1 VIEERIVVVATPPAT
16 EPVTLTEAKA
26 HLRVDFTT
34 DDTYIGTLITAAREQ
49 VEMVARR
56 ALITQTLDLRLSAW
70 PSGWSLALPRSP
82 VQSVT
87 SITYTDQDGNTGTM
101 SSSDYLLYT
110 QPDPCI
116 VVLKP
121 SKSWPSASLMPG
133 PSIAVRY
140 VAGYGL
146 AAAVPLRYKQ
156 ATLLLIAHWYENRE
170 PVVVGTIYQALPN
183 AIDSLLLI
191 DRGSYF

>member
-1 VIEERIVVVATPPAT
+1 MSGERIVVVQTAPAS

-34 DDTYIGTLITAAREQ
+34 DDTYITTLITAAREQ

-56 ALITQTLDLRLSAW
+56 ALITQTLDLRMSAW
-70 PSGWSLALPRSP
+70 PIGWSFALPRSP
-82 VQSVT
+82 VQSIT
-87 SITYTDQDGNTGTM
+87 SITYTDDQGQAGTM
-101 SSSDYLLYT
+101 SSSDYMLYT
-110 QPDPCI
+110 QPDPAI

-121 SKSWPSASLMPG
+121 NASWPGASLMPG
-133 PSIAVRY
+133 PSIVVRY

-146 AAAVPLRYKQ
+146 AASVPVRYKQ
-156 ATLLLIAHWYENRE
+156 ACLLLVAHWYENRE
-170 PVVVGTIYQALPN
+170 PVLVGTIYQALPH
-183 AIDSLLLI
+183 AVESLLLI